1 MIRKAVLHD
10 ARQIHQLLLTYAKD
24 GLVLP
29 RSLMEIFEAIRD
41 FYVYVDGERVVG
53 AAALNICWEDL
64 AEVRS
69 LVVHVDSGGRGIGRL
84 LVDAC
89 LDEARELGISR
100 VFALTYQRSFFEK
113 LGFRVIEKSELPQK
127 IWGDCIKCAKFPEC
141 DEIAMSVSLQD
152 GFTPPSSL
160 RKQDVF

>member
-1 MIRKAVLHD
+1 MIRKAVLKD

-41 FYVYVDGERVVG
+41 FYVFIEDDQVVG

-69 LVVHVDSGGRGIGRL
+69 LVVHENCGGRGVGKQ
-84 LVDAC
+84 LVKAC
-89 LDEARELGISR
+89 LAEARQLGIGR
-100 VFALTYQRSFFEK
+100 VFALTYQQAFFEK
-113 LGFRVIEKSELPQK
+113 LGFQVIDKSELPQK

-141 DEIAMSVSLQD
+141 DEIAMSLSL
-152 GFTPPSSL
+152 
-160 RKQDVF
+160 

>member
-1 MIRKAVLHD
+1 MIRKAILQD
-10 ARQIHQLLLTYAKD
+10 ARQIHRLLLRYAKD

-41 FYVYVDGERVVG
+41 FYVFVDQEQVVG

-69 LVVHVDSGGRGIGRL
+69 LVVDEDFAGRGIGRH
-84 LVDAC
+84 LVEAC
-89 LDEARELGISR
+89 LAEARILGIGR
-100 VFALTYQRSFFEK
+100 VFALTYQQRFFEK
-113 LGFRVIEKSELPQK
+113 LGFTMIDKSELPQK

-141 DEIAMSVSLQD
+141 DEIALSL
-152 GFTPPSSL
+152 SL
-160 RKQDVF
+160 ENG